1 MSLLFFNPWND
12 LALAS
17 GDAHYT
23 PPASA
28 MQMAQDLRDLPQL
41 WAPHDLRRLSVWGWS
56 PLLVTQLRE
65 KGVDEALLPS
75 AEQMAAYRAASSRQT
90 AVRLLARWRERFP
103 EAFGNGVLVGE
114 SKMCMTLQEVLA
126 AVTAYGNEAML
137 KAPWSGSGRG
147 VHPVHGGVSDKNLA
161 WVTRTLQRQGAVEV
175 EPSYNKVVDGE
186 RDYVLMKLMGMFK
199 GLRFEDLEEVYDD
212 GCLVLWEKMM
222 DREFELKE
230 KSLVGYLVRICRNVG
245 MHYLRKVNEDIESL
259 DRILER
265 GYEVKEND
273 ENGMRAMFDLME
285 EKGNEDEIFE
295 KLDMVWEKLKKV
307 DRMILESYYVDGC
320 RMEEIARRIGYRNG
334 NSVKSKKNKVL
345 RKMMEMMREGEDFK
359 DLPNAA

>member
-1 MSLLFFNPWND
+1 MIKIIKVSGFEEVEKLSLKEEKR
-12 LALAS
+12 
-17 GDAHYT
+17 G
-23 PPASA
+23 
-28 MQMAQDLRDLPQL
+28 
-41 WAPHDLRRLSVWGWS
+41 
-56 PLLVTQLRE
+56 LL
-65 KGVDEALLPS
+65 
-75 AEQMAAYRAASSRQT
+75 
-90 AVRLLARWRERFP
+90 
-103 EAFGNGVLVGE
+103 
-114 SKMCMTLQEVLA
+114 
-126 AVTAYGNEAML
+126 
-137 KAPWSGSGRG
+137 
-147 VHPVHGGVSDKNLA
+147 GVSSLIF
-161 WVTRTLQRQGAVEV
+161 
-175 EPSYNKVVDGE
+175 NKVVDGE

-212 GCLVLWEKMM
+212 GCMVLWEKMM